1 MTLRTLGCGQ
11 VTPAHYGTSQT
22 FAGWVHALRVKGSL
36 AFLVLRDRTG
46 QVQSVI
52 KKDATPALFD
62 QLAPLTPESVVSV
75 TGLVQATEKAKAG
88 FEVVPTAI
96 NVLNVAAAPLPFAL
110 WDDKIETG
118 IDTRLDHRFL
128 DLRSPRSA
136 AIFRIRH
143 KVIEAGSNWLRANG
157 FQEIHTSNILGAS
170 SEGGTD
176 TYKFDYFGRKAFL
189 AQSPQLYK
197 QMMMAT
203 GMDRVFEVGWYF
215 RAEKHNTVRHLN
227 ESTAFDLELAF
238 IDSEEEVMDAIEG
251 LLTAIWAAV
260 AKECAADVAL
270 LKAEIPVPTKAF
282 RRVPYE
288 DALAIINHELDGLRQ
303 QFPPGPDGYG
313 GYQDSDAGL
322 LAQLPAPLEFGDDIG
337 AAAEK
342 VLWRAMK
349 REGHDFYFI
358 TKWPLAPKPFYV
370 MPEDGTMD
378 SRLCRGFDLDYRGVE
393 LISGGQ
399 RIHDPKLLEQGI
411 IRWGLD
417 PKDFEQYLEAFRYG
431 MPPHGGCGI
440 GIERILMMMLGLPNI
455 REAILFPRDVT
466 RLTP

>member
-1 MTLRTLGCGQ
+1 MSQSVPAPPSGGSPASGAHSGLRTLGCGE
-11 VTPAHYGTSQT
+11 VKPSHYGSSQT
-22 FAGWVHALRVKGSL
+22 FAGWVDALRVKGTL

-46 QVQSVI
+46 KVQIVV
-52 KKDATPALFD
+52 KKDTNAALFD
-62 QLAPLTPESVVSV
+62 QLTPLSPESVVSI
-75 TGLVQATEKAKAG
+75 TGNVMATEKAKAG
-88 FEVVPTAI
+88 FEVVPTAAQ
-96 NVLNVAAAPLPFAL
+96 VLNVAAAPLPFAL

-128 DLRSPRSA
+128 DLRGNRSA

-143 KVIEAGSNWLRANG
+143 KVIESGSNWLRANG
-157 FQEIHTSNILGAS
+157 FQEIHTSNLLGAS
-170 SEGGTD
+170 SEGGTE

-203 GMDRVFEVGWYF
+203 GMDKVFEVGWYF

-238 IDSEEEVMDAIEG
+238 IESEEDVMQAIEG
-251 LLTAIWAAV
+251 LLTAIWTAV
-260 AKECAADVAL
+260 ATDCKDDVAALKADV
-270 LKAEIPVPTKAF
+270 PVPTKPF

-288 DALAIINHELDGLRQ
+288 EALVLINKADDRR
-303 QFPPGPDGYG
+303 DT
-313 GYQDSDAGL
+313 
-322 LAQLPAPLEFGDDIG
+322 PLKFGDDINSE
-337 AAAEK
+337 AEK
-342 VLWRAMK
+342 VLYRTMK
-349 REGHDFYFI
+349 QEGHDFYFI

-411 IRWGLD
+411 VRWGLD
-417 PKDFEQYLEAFRYG
+417 PKDFQQYLEAFRYG

>member
-22 FAGWVHALRVKGSL
+22 FAGWVHALRVKGNL

-88 FEVVPTAI
+88 FEVVPTSVR
-96 NVLNVAAAPLPFAL
+96 VLNVAATPLPFAL
-110 WDDKIETG
+110 WDEKIETG
-118 IDTRLDHRFL
+118 IDTRLDNRFL
-128 DLRSPRSA
+128 DLRGPRSA

-143 KVIEAGSNWLRANG
+143 KVIESGSAWLRANG
-157 FQEIHTSNILGAS
+157 FTEIHTSNILGAS

-197 QMMMAT
+197 QMMMAS
-203 GMDRVFEVGWYF
+203 GFDRVFEVGWYF

-238 IDSEEEVMDAIEG
+238 IESEDDVMQAIEG
-251 LLTAIWAAV
+251 LLTAIWTAV
-260 AKECAADVAL
+260 ATEC
-270 LKAEIPVPTKAF
+270 KAEIATLKADVPIPKQPY

-288 DALAIINHELDGLRQ
+288 EALQIINSHDDGRLGQ
-303 QFPPGPDGYG
+303 
-313 GYQDSDAGL
+313 
-322 LAQLPAPLEFGDDIG
+322 PLKFGDDIG
-337 AAAEK
+337 TEAEK
-342 VLWRAMK
+342 VLGRVMK
-349 REGHDFYFI
+349 EQGHDFYFI

-411 IRWGLD
+411 QRWGLD
-417 PKDFEQYLEAFRYG
+417 PKDFTAYLDAFRYG

>member
-11 VTPAHYGTSQT
+11 VTPAHFGTTQT
-22 FAGWVHALRVKGSL
+22 FAGWVHAVRAKGVM

-46 QVQSVI
+46 QVQFVC
-52 KKDATPALFD
+52 KKEEMQGKGLGALFD
-62 QLAPLTPESVVSV
+62 QIVALTPESVVSL
-75 TGLVQATEKAKAG
+75 TGLVQKTEKAKAG
-88 FEVVPTAI
+88 FEVIPTGGK
-96 NVLNVAAAPLPFAL
+96 VLNAAATPLPFAV

-118 IDTRLDHRFL
+118 LDTRLDHRFL
-128 DLRSPRSA
+128 DLRGPRSK
-136 AIFRIRH
+136 AIFTIRA
-143 KVIEAGSNWLRANG
+143 KVIEAGTTWLRANG
-157 FQEIHTSNILGAS
+157 FTEIHTSNILGAS

-176 TYKFDYFGRKAFL
+176 TYKFDYFGKKVYL

-197 QMMMAT
+197 QMMMA
-203 GMDRVFEVGWYF
+203 GGLDKVFEVGWYF

-227 ESTAFDLELAF
+227 ESTAFDIEQSF
-238 IDSEEEVMDAIEG
+238 IESEEDVMQSIEG
-251 LLTAIWAAV
+251 LLSHIWAEVVTETPDEVAV
-260 AKECAADVAL
+260 LGADV
-270 LKAEIPVPTKAF
+270 KVPRQPF

-288 DALAIINHELDGLRQ
+288 DALAIINQELKAADLDADLRM
-303 QFPPGPDGYG
+303 
-313 GYQDSDAGL
+313 AEL
-322 LAQLPAPLEFGDDIG
+322 KFGDDIG
-337 AAAEK
+337 SAAEK

-399 RIHDPKLLEQGI
+399 RIHDPVLLEQGI
-411 IRWGLD
+411 RRWGLD
-417 PKDFEQYLEAFRYG
+417 PKDFMAYLEAFKYG

-466 RLTP
+466 RVTP

>member
-22 FAGWVHALRVKGSL
+22 FSGWVHALRVKGNL

-46 QVQSVI
+46 QVQFVV
-52 KKDATPALFD
+52 KKDAAPALFD
-62 QLAPLTPESVVSV
+62 QLTPLSQESVVSI
-75 TGLVQATEKAKAG
+75 TGNVMATEKAKAG
-88 FEVVPTAI
+88 FEVVPTAAK
-96 NVLNVAAAPLPFAL
+96 VLNAAAVPLPFAL
-110 WDDKIETG
+110 WDEKIETG
-118 IDTRLDHRFL
+118 IDTRLDNRFL
-128 DLRSPRSA
+128 DLRGPRSK
-136 AIFRIRH
+136 AIFTIRH
-143 KVIEAGSNWLRANG
+143 KVIEAGSKWLRENG
-157 FQEIHTSNILGAS
+157 FTEIHTSNILGAS

-197 QMMMAT
+197 QMMMAS
-203 GMDRVFEVGWYF
+203 GFDRVFEVGWYF

-227 ESTAFDLELAF
+227 ESTAFDIEMAF
-238 IDSEEEVMDAIEG
+238 IESEEDVMAAIEG
-251 LLTAIWAAV
+251 LLTAIWTGV
-260 AKECAADVAL
+260 VTDCKDEILTLKADVP
-270 LKAEIPVPTKAF
+270 IPKRPF

-288 DALAIINHELDGLRQ
+288 DALKIINGHDDRMET
-303 QFPPGPDGYG
+303 
-313 GYQDSDAGL
+313 
-322 LAQLPAPLEFGDDIG
+322 PLKFGDDIG
-337 AAAEK
+337 TEAEK
-342 VLWRAMK
+342 VLGRVMK
-349 REGHDFYFI
+349 QEGHDFYFI

-370 MPEDGTMD
+370 MPEDGTME

-399 RIHDPKLLEQGI
+399 RIHDPVLLEEGI
-411 IRWGLD
+411 KRWGLD
-417 PKDFEQYLEAFRYG
+417 PKDFTAYLEAFKYG
-431 MPPHGGCGI
+431 MPPHGGCGL

>member
-1 MTLRTLGCGQ
+1 MSLSTGLRTLGCGEVQ
-11 VTPAHYGTSQT
+11 PSHYGSTQT
-22 FAGWVHALRVKGSL
+22 FAGWVDTLRVKGTL

-46 QVQSVI
+46 KVQFVV
-52 KKDATPALFD
+52 KKDANPALFD
-62 QLAPLTPESVVSV
+62 TLTVLPPESVVSLAGNV
-75 TGLVQATEKAKAG
+75 VATEKAKAG
-88 FEVVPTAI
+88 FEVVPTAAK
-96 NVLNVAAAPLPFAL
+96 VLNLAAAPLPFAV

-128 DLRSPRSA
+128 DLRGARSS

-143 KVIEAGSNWLRANG
+143 KVLQAGTTWLRANG

-170 SEGGTD
+170 SEGGTE
-176 TYKFDYFGRKAFL
+176 TYRFDYFGRKAYL
-189 AQSPQLYK
+189 SQSPQLYK

-203 GMDRVFEVGWYF
+203 GMDRVFEIARYF

-227 ESTAFDLELAF
+227 ESTAFDLELAW
-238 IDSEEEVMDAIEG
+238 IESEEDVLQAIEG
-251 LLTAIWAAV
+251 LLTAIWTAV
-260 AKECAADVAL
+260 ATECKAELAVLKADVP
-270 LKAEIPVPTKAF
+270 IPAKPF

-288 DALAIINHELDGLRQ
+288 EALQLINAHDDRRDTPLR
-303 QFPPGPDGYG
+303 
-313 GYQDSDAGL
+313 
-322 LAQLPAPLEFGDDIG
+322 FGDDINSE
-337 AAAEK
+337 AEK
-342 VLWRAMK
+342 VLYRSMK
-349 REGHDFYFI
+349 QEGHDFYFI

-399 RIHDPKLLEQGI
+399 RIHDPKLLEEGI
-411 IRWGLD
+411 RRWGLD
-417 PKDFEQYLEAFRYG
+417 PKDFTAYLEAFKYG

-440 GIERILMMMLGLPNI
+440 GIERILMQMLGLPNI

>member
-11 VTPAHYGTSQT
+11 VKPVHYGTLQT
-22 FAGWVHALRVKGSL
+22 FAGWVHNVRVKGNL

-46 QVQSVI
+46 QVQFVL
-52 KKDATPALFD
+52 KKDANPALFD
-62 QLAPLTPESVVSV
+62 MLTPLTPESVVSIAG
-75 TGLVQATEKAKAG
+75 TVQQTDKAKAG
-88 FEVVPTAI
+88 FEVIPGSAK
-96 NVLNVAAAPLPFAL
+96 VLNVAQAPLPFAV
-110 WDDKIETG
+110 WDDKIDTG
-118 IDTRLDHRFL
+118 IDTRLDNRFL
-128 DLRSPRSA
+128 DLRGPRSK
-136 AIFRIRH
+136 AIFTIRH

-157 FQEIHTSNILGAS
+157 FTEIHTSNILGAS
-170 SEGGTD
+170 SEGGTE

-197 QMMMAT
+197 QMMMAS
-203 GMDRVFEVGWYF
+203 GFDRVFEVGWYF

-227 ESTAFDLELAF
+227 ESTAFDLELSF
-238 IDSEEEVMDAIEG
+238 IESEEDVMDAIEG
-251 LLTAIWAAV
+251 LLTAIWTAV
-260 AKECAADVAL
+260 ATECKDEVAQLKADV
-270 LKAEIPVPTKAF
+270 PVPKRPF

-288 DALAIINHELDGLRQ
+288 EALRLINSHDDRRETPLR
-303 QFPPGPDGYG
+303 
-313 GYQDSDAGL
+313 
-322 LAQLPAPLEFGDDIG
+322 FGDDIN
-337 AAAEK
+337 AEAEK
-342 VLWRAMK
+342 VLYRAMK
-349 REGHDFYFI
+349 QEGHDFYFI

-411 IRWGLD
+411 VRWGLD
-417 PKDFEQYLEAFRYG
+417 PKDFKQYLEAFRYG

>member
-22 FAGWVHALRVKGSL
+22 FAGWVHALRVKGNL

-96 NVLNVAAAPLPFAL
+96 KVLNVAATPLPFAL
-110 WDDKIETG
+110 WDDKIDTG

-128 DLRSPRSA
+128 DLRGARSS

-143 KVIEAGSNWLRANG
+143 KVIESGSAWLRANG
-157 FQEIHTSNILGAS
+157 FQEIHTSNLLGAS

-197 QMMMAT
+197 QMMMGA

-238 IDSEEEVMDAIEG
+238 IESEEDVMQAIEG
-251 LLTAIWAAV
+251 LLTAIWTAV
-260 AKECAADVAL
+260 ATECKAEVATLKADV
-270 LKAEIPVPTKAF
+270 PVPNQPF

-288 DALAIINHELDGLRQ
+288 EALQVINSHDDGRLGQ
-303 QFPPGPDGYG
+303 
-313 GYQDSDAGL
+313 
-322 LAQLPAPLEFGDDIG
+322 PLKFGDDIG
-337 AAAEK
+337 TEAEK
-342 VLWRAMK
+342 VLGRAMK
-349 REGHDFYFI
+349 EQGHDFYFI

-411 IRWGLD
+411 VRWGLD

>member
-1 MTLRTLGCGQ
+1 MSLRTLGCGE
-11 VTPAHYGTSQT
+11 VKPAHYGTTQT
-22 FAGWVHALRVKGSL
+22 FAGWVHTIRAKGTM

-46 QVQSVI
+46 QVQFVI
-52 KKDATPALFD
+52 KKESNAALFD
-62 QLAPLTPESVVSV
+62 QLTPLTAESVVSI

-88 FEVVPTAI
+88 FEVIPTDAK
-96 NVLNVAAAPLPFAL
+96 VLNVAAAPLPFAV

-118 IDTRLDHRFL
+118 IDTRLDHRWL
-128 DLRSPRSA
+128 DLRNPRTA
-136 AIFRIRH
+136 AIFRIRN
-143 KVIEAGSNWLRANG
+143 KVVESGSAWLRANG

-203 GMDRVFEVGWYF
+203 GMDKVFEVGWYF

-238 IDSEEEVMDAIEG
+238 IESEEDVMRAIEG
-251 LLTAIWAAV
+251 LLTAVWTAV
-260 AKECAADVAL
+260 AKECAAEVAT
-270 LKAEIPVPTKAF
+270 LKADVPVPTGAF

-288 DALAIINHELDGLRQ
+288 EALTIINKELDTAT
-303 QFPPGPDGYG
+303 D
-313 GYQDSDAGL
+313 
-322 LAQLPAPLEFGDDIG
+322 LPAELKMPHLKFGDDIG
-337 AAAEK
+337 SAAEK

-370 MPEDGTMD
+370 MPDDGTMN

-411 IRWGLD
+411 VRWGLD
-417 PKDFEQYLEAFRYG
+417 PKDFQQYLEAFRYG

>member
-1 MTLRTLGCGQ
+1 MSLRTLGCGQ
-11 VTPAHYGTSQT
+11 VKPQHYGTVQT
-22 FAGWVHALRVKGSL
+22 FAGWVHTLRAKGNL

-46 QVQSVI
+46 TVQFVV
-52 KKDATPALFD
+52 KKESAPALFD
-62 QLAPLTPESVVSV
+62 TLTALPPESVVSI

-88 FEVVPTAI
+88 FEVVPQGAR
-96 NVLNVAAAPLPFAL
+96 VLNVAATPLPFAL
-110 WDDKIETG
+110 WDDKIDTG

-128 DLRSPRSA
+128 DVRGPRSK
-136 AIFRIRH
+136 AIFTIRH
-143 KVIEAGSNWLRANG
+143 KVLEAGTRYLRENG
-157 FQEIHTSNILGAS
+157 FTEIHTSVLLGAS

-176 TYKFDYFGRKAFL
+176 V
-189 AQSPQLYK
+189 YK

-203 GMDRVFEVGWYF
+203 GFDRVFEVARYF

-238 IDSEEEVMDAIEG
+238 IESEDDVLEQIEG
-251 LLTAIWAAV
+251 LLTAIWTAV
-260 AKECAADVAL
+260 ATECKAELEVLKADVP
-270 LKAEIPVPTKAF
+270 IPKRPF

-288 DALAIINHELDGLRQ
+288 EALAIINK
-303 QFPPGPDGYG
+303 
-313 GYQDSDAGL
+313 SDDRMP
-322 LAQLPAPLEFGDDIG
+322 QPLKFGDDIG
-337 AAAEK
+337 TEAEK
-342 VLWRAMK
+342 VLGRAMK
-349 REGHDFYFI
+349 QEGHDFYFI

-399 RIHDPKLLEQGI
+399 RIHDPKLLEEGI
-411 IRWGLD
+411 KRWGLD
-417 PKDFEQYLEAFRYG
+417 PKDFQSYLEAFRYG

-440 GIERILMMMLGLPNI
+440 GIERILMQMLGLPNI

>member
-22 FAGWVHALRVKGSL
+22 FAGWVHALRVKGNL

-62 QLAPLTPESVVSV
+62 QLAPLTAESVVSV

-96 NVLNVAAAPLPFAL
+96 NVLNVAATPLPFAL

-128 DLRSPRSA
+128 DLRGSRSA

-203 GMDRVFEVGWYF
+203 GMDKVFEVGWYF

-238 IDSEEEVMDAIEG
+238 IDSEEDVMNAIEG
-251 LLTAIWAAV
+251 LLTAIWGAV
-260 AKECAADVAL
+260 ANECAADVAT
-270 LKAEIPVPTKAF
+270 LKAEVPVPTKAF
-282 RRVPYE
+282 RRVAYE
-288 DALAIINHELDGLRQ
+288 EALTIINQEIATATD
-303 QFPPGPDGYG
+303 
-313 GYQDSDAGL
+313 
-322 LAQLPAPLEFGDDIG
+322 LPADLKMPPLKFGDDIG

>member
-1 MTLRTLGCGQ
+1 MSQSSAAPTAFGTTPPGTGSGLRTLGCGQ
-11 VTPAHYGTSQT
+11 VKPEHYGTEQT
-22 FAGWVHALRVKGSL
+22 FAGWVHALRVKGSM

-46 QVQSVI
+46 QVQSVV
-52 KKDATPALFD
+52 KKEATPELFD
-62 QLAPLTPESVVSV
+62 TVSGLGQESVVSIR
-75 TGLVQATEKAKAG
+75 GKVQATEKAKAG
-88 FEVVPTAI
+88 FEVVPAAVT
-96 NVLNVAAAPLPFAL
+96 VLNRAESPLPFAL

-128 DLRSPRSA
+128 DLRGPRSK
-136 AIFRIRH
+136 AIFTIRA
-143 KVIEAGSNWLRANG
+143 KVVEAGSAYLRANG
-157 FQEIHTSNILGAS
+157 FTEIHTSNILGAS

-197 QMMMAT
+197 QMMMAS
-203 GMDRVFEVGWYF
+203 GFDRVFEVGWYF

-227 ESTAFDLELAF
+227 ESTAFDLEMAF
-238 IDSEEEVMDAIEG
+238 IESEEDVMRAIEG
-251 LLTAIWAAV
+251 LLHAIWKAV
-260 AKECAADVAL
+260 AGEC
-270 LKAEIPVPTKAF
+270 KAEIETLKADVPVPALPF

-288 DALAIINHELDGLRQ
+288 EALKIINSRDDRMPQ
-303 QFPPGPDGYG
+303 
-313 GYQDSDAGL
+313 
-322 LAQLPAPLEFGDDIG
+322 PLQFGDDIG
-337 AAAEK
+337 TEAEK
-342 VLWRAMK
+342 VLGRAMK
-349 REGHDFYFI
+349 EEGHDFYFI

-370 MPEDGTMD
+370 TPEDGTMD

-411 IRWGLD
+411 QRWGLD
-417 PKDFEQYLEAFRYG
+417 PKDFTAYLEAFRYG
-431 MPPHGGCGI
+431 MPPHGGCGL
-440 GIERILMMMLGLPNI
+440 GIERILMQMLGLPNI

>member
-1 MTLRTLGCGQ
+1 MTLRTLGCGE
-11 VTPAHYGTSQT
+11 VTPAHYGSTQT
-22 FAGWVHALRVKGSL
+22 FAGWVDALRVKAAL

-46 QVQSVI
+46 KVQFVV

-62 QLAPLTPESVVSV
+62 TLTALTHESVVSI
-75 TGLVQATEKAKAG
+75 TGNVLATEKAKAG
-88 FEVVPTAI
+88 FEVVPTAA
-96 NVLNVAAAPLPFAL
+96 NVLNVAATPLPFAL

-128 DLRSPRSA
+128 DLRGARSA

-143 KVIEAGSNWLRANG
+143 KVVEAGSSWLRANG

-238 IDSEEEVMDAIEG
+238 IESEDDVMKAIEG
-251 LLTAIWAAV
+251 LLTAIWGAV
-260 AKECAADVAL
+260 AKECAADVAT
-270 LKAEIPVPTKAF
+270 LKAEVPVPTKAF

-288 DALAIINHELDGLRQ
+288 EALTIINHELATATD
-303 QFPPGPDGYG
+303 
-313 GYQDSDAGL
+313 
-322 LAQLPAPLEFGDDIG
+322 LPADLHMPPLKFGDDIG
-337 AAAEK
+337 SAAEK

-417 PKDFEQYLEAFRYG
+417 PKDFQQYLEAFRYG